1 MKTLLAAWLGLS
13 FLVVCSHHCQVISE
27 TSSWSVLPL
36 VSILYVIHAWTST
49 NFSCFLELQA
59 MGRFQS
65 KMLHFKIKLSSSW
78 ESITSVLLKESGSKR
93 WRKWKLQYDSNSTQA
108 VWLMCW
114 DGFSAVL
121 SLAFVR
127 LSRAR
132 ESSGTEPPFQFFD
145 PGPARGRDVCLCT
158 LKQPKRCFKLCSY
171 NDKVGVANPDCY
183 PSPASVLSIWGIALF
198 FSPA

>member
-13 FLVVCSHHCQVISE
+13 FPVVCSHHCQVIPE
-27 TSSWSVLPL
+27 TSSWSLLPL
-36 VSILYVIHAWTST
+36 VSILYAIRASTST
-49 NFSCFLELQA
+49 SFSCFLELQA
-59 MGRFQS
+59 IGHFQY
-65 KMLHFKIKLSSSW
+65 KMLHFKIKLSANW
-78 ESITSVLLKESGSKR
+78 ESIPCILLRKSGSKR

-108 VWLMCW
+108 VWLTWW
-114 DGFSAVL
+114 DRFSAVL

-127 LSRAR
+127 LSRAS
-132 ESSGTEPPFQFFD
+132 ESSGTEPPFQSFD
-145 PGPARGRDVCLCT
+145 PGPARGRAVCLRT

-171 NDKVGVANPDCY
+171 NDKVGAANPDCY